1 MERIYR
7 YRNCY
12 EVVTTIECL
21 IIAYRTRGEMEVVKG
36 LQMALE
42 HIKSF
47 KGVDEITI

>member
-12 EVVTTIECL
+12 EVVTAIECL
-21 IIAYRTRGEMEVVKG
+21 IIAYRTRGEMEVAKG